1 MQESKK
7 SSLIKKGTI
16 SYQPVPLFAETVPP
30 PNQQPKTPEKPV
42 QLLKEKPAASVEAS
56 SAVSSETV
64 AKMKEEADKLLEKAK
79 SEAERILEEAKN
91 KGKKII
97 EEAKILTQSLR
108 ENAEKEGF
116 DIGQKSGYEAGLDQ
130 LKKIMI
136 EAKNTLEQALRER
149 ERLGKE
155 AENDLAQLAV
165 KIAQRVIGSE
175 ISLNSN
181 VVVNMIKANL
191 ERVKDREHVILRV
204 HQEDIETVKK
214 NKEVFLK
221 FVPDVR
227 SVEIQIDPR
236 ADRGGCIIETNLGT
250 VDARITTQLEAISLA
265 FSRVFEQ
272 EKEDSNAPE
281 N

>member
-1 MQESKK
+1 
-7 SSLIKKGTI
+7 
-16 SYQPVPLFAETVPP
+16 
-30 PNQQPKTPEKPV
+30 
-42 QLLKEKPAASVEAS
+42 
-56 SAVSSETV
+56 
-64 AKMKEEADKLLEKAK
+64 MKEETDKLLEKTK
-79 SEAERILEEAKN
+79 VEADRILEEAKS

-97 EEAKILTQSLR
+97 EEAKILTQTLR

-116 DIGQKSGYEAGLDQ
+116 ESGQKNGYEAGLEQ
-130 LKKIMI
+130 LTKVMV

-165 KIAQRVIGSE
+165 KIAQRVVGSE

-214 NKEVFLK
+214 NKEFFLK

-236 ADRGGCIIETNLGT
+236 VDRGGCIIETNLGT

-265 FSRVFEQ
+265 FSRIFELDLD
-272 EKEDSNAPE
+272 KEDSNAAG